1 MAAKATRYP
10 AAILAGLFLAPTLA
24 FAQQEREWDD
34 APPPPEMPDEA
45 EVDPAPPVLDE
56 RAREQRGLE
65 EADIVIIERDGET
78 RREYRVGGQ
87 LVMVEVIP
95 AAGPSYYLID
105 STGDGLLDRR
115 QRELE
120 PDFVPPSWV
129 IFQW

>member
-1 MAAKATRYP
+1 MAAKCTHYS
-10 AAILAGLFLAPTLA
+10 AAILAGLFLAPALA
-24 FAQQEREWDD
+24 IAQQEREWDD

-45 EVDPAPPVLDE
+45 EADPAPPVLDE

-78 RREYRVGGQ
+78 RREYRMGGQ

>member
-1 MAAKATRYP
+1 MAAKPTRYP
-10 AAILAGLFLAPTLA
+10 AAILAGLFLAPALA

-87 LVMVEVIP
+87 LVMVEVTP
-95 AAGPSYYLID
+95 AVGPSYYLID